1 MPLKTTNTID
11 VLIIGAGASGLM
23 CAATAGYRG
32 RDVWVLD
39 HAPKAAA
46 KIRISGGGKCNFTN
60 QVVTPNEFICQNPHF
75 VKSALARYQPQDFID
90 LVDRHGL
97 EYEERELGKLFC
109 RHRAGDLIHILKTE
123 CDWAG
128 VSLQLSTSVLA
139 ITQLTP
145 KAAHEVAFRVETNE
159 RFIECQSLVI
169 ATGALSFPKLK
180 ASNFGYQVAEQF
192 GLRQIPARPGLV
204 PLVFDGKWRAFC
216 QKLSGIALDVKI
228 STSNGQTEKSFE
240 EAMLFTHQGIS
251 GPGVLQISN
260 YWQPGQP
267 IEINLLP
274 KVDVLT
280 ELMQLKQSNA
290 SLMRWLQ
297 HFWTKKFT
305 QAWLEMYPIATKLAD
320 LPNEEIERFA
330 QQITRWTLYPSD
342 TAGYDK
348 AEVTLGGVDTDEVSS
363 KNFEVKNVPGLYFI
377 GEVLDVTGHLGG
389 YNFQWAWSSGFAA
402 GQTV

>member
-1 MPLKTTNTID
+1 MKHFTTE

-32 RDVWVLD
+32 RKVWVLD

-90 LVDRHGL
+90 LVDRRGL
-97 EYEERELGKLFC
+97 AYEQRELGKLFC

-128 VSLQLSTSVLA
+128 VRVQLNTPIHSISKLTSEA
-139 ITQLTP
+139 TGG
-145 KAAHEVAFRVETNE
+145 ARFGVETAE
-159 RFIECQSLVI
+159 GLIECQSLVI

-180 ASNFGYQVAEQF
+180 ATNFGYQVAEQF
-192 GLRQIPARPGLV
+192 GLKRTPNRPGLV
-204 PLVFDGKWRAFC
+204 PLVFEGKWRDFC
-216 QKLSGIALDVKI
+216 RQLSGIALDVSI
-228 STSNGQTEKSFE
+228 STFDGQQEKCFE

-260 YWQPGQP
+260 YWRPGQP
-267 IEINLLP
+267 IQINLLP
-274 KVDVLT
+274 KLDVLA
-280 ELMQLKQSNA
+280 ELMQLKQANA
-290 SLMRWLQ
+290 SLVRWLQ
-297 HFWTKKFT
+297 QFWTKKFT
-305 QAWLEMYPIATKLAD
+305 QAWLEMYPIAPKLAD
-320 LPNEEIERFA
+320 LPNEEIEQFA
-330 QQITRWTLYPSD
+330 QQITHWTLYPSD

-363 KNFEVKNVPGLYFI
+363 KNFEAKKVPGLYFI

>member
-1 MPLKTTNTID
+1 MKTYTTE

-32 RDVWVLD
+32 REVLVLD

-60 QVVTPNEFICQNPHF
+60 QAVTPNEFICQNPHF

-97 EYEERELGKLFC
+97 AYEQRELGKLFC
-109 RHRAGDLIHILKTE
+109 LHRAGDLIHILKTE

-128 VSLQLSTSVLA
+128 VSVQLNTSIQS

-145 KAAHEVAFRVETNE
+145 DASNPAAFRIKTGEE
-159 RFIECQSLVI
+159 AIECQSLVI

-192 GLRQIPARPGLV
+192 GLKRIPNRPGLV
-204 PLVFDGKWRAFC
+204 PLVFEGKWRDFC
-216 QKLSGIALDVKI
+216 RQLSGIALDVKI
-228 STSNGQTEKSFE
+228 STFDGQQEKCFE

-260 YWQPGQP
+260 YWRPGQP
-267 IEINLLP
+267 IQINLLP
-274 KVDVLT
+274 KLDVLA
-280 ELMQLKQSNA
+280 ELMQLKQTNA
-290 SLMRWLQ
+290 SLVRWLQ
-297 HFWTKKFT
+297 QFWTKKFT